1 MSEYSRALGD
11 TVRAARKKMGLSQ
24 NKVAALIDADERTIM
39 NIETYNANTTMDVL
53 YPLIRLLRIDPR
65 DIFNPETVKESLE
78 HYQLRTLVDGC
89 SNEEA
94 ATLLSVCQI
103 VLSAMRGDNG
113 IQIKSKEPAS
123 HD

>member
-53 YPLIRLLRIDPR
+53 YPLIRILRIDPR
-65 DIFNPETVKESLE
+65 VSVKPPRDLHLHSQYVTILP
-78 HYQLRTLVDGC
+78 YSSR
-89 SNEEA
+89 
-94 ATLLSVCQI
+94 
-103 VLSAMRGDNG
+103 
-113 IQIKSKEPAS
+113 
-123 HD
+123 

>member
-53 YPLIRLLRIDPR
+53 YPLIRILRI
-65 DIFNPETVKESLE
+65 
-78 HYQLRTLVDGC
+78 Y
-89 SNEEA
+89 
-94 ATLLSVCQI
+94 
-103 VLSAMRGDNG
+103 
-113 IQIKSKEPAS
+113 
-123 HD
+123 

>member
-89 SNEEA
+89 SKEEA

-113 IQIKSKEPAS
+113 FQIKSKEPAS

>member
-53 YPLIRLLRIDPR
+53 YPLIRILRIDPR
-65 DIFNPETVKESLE
+65 DIFNP
-78 HYQLRTLVDGC
+78 
-89 SNEEA
+89 
-94 ATLLSVCQI
+94 
-103 VLSAMRGDNG
+103 
-113 IQIKSKEPAS
+113 
-123 HD
+123 

>member
-1 MSEYSRALGD
+1 MSEYSQVLGD

-65 DIFNPETVKESLE
+65 QHRLWRRCERCPECRR
-78 HYQLRTLVDGC
+78 RT
-89 SNEEA
+89 S
-94 ATLLSVCQI
+94 
-103 VLSAMRGDNG
+103 G
-113 IQIKSKEPAS
+113 I
-123 HD
+123 

>member
-53 YPLIRLLRIDPR
+53 YPLIRTLRIDPR
-65 DIFNPETVKESLE
+65 DILIRKWRRNLWNITNCT
-78 HYQLRTLVDGC
+78 R
-89 SNEEA
+89 
-94 ATLLSVCQI
+94 
-103 VLSAMRGDNG
+103 
-113 IQIKSKEPAS
+113 
-123 HD
+123 

>member
-53 YPLIRLLRIDPR
+53 YPLIRTLRIDPR
-65 DIFNPETVKESLE
+65 DIFNPEMAKESLE
-78 HYQLRTLVDGC
+78 HYQLHTLIDGC
-89 SNEEA
+89 SKEEA
-94 ATLLSVCQI
+94 ATLFSVCLT
-103 VLSAMRGDNG
+103 VLSAMRDNNG
-113 IQIKSKEPAS
+113 IPIK
-123 HD
+123 

>member
-53 YPLIRLLRIDPR
+53 YPLIRTLRIDPR
-65 DIFNPETVKESLE
+65 DIFNP
-78 HYQLRTLVDGC
+78 
-89 SNEEA
+89 
-94 ATLLSVCQI
+94 
-103 VLSAMRGDNG
+103 
-113 IQIKSKEPAS
+113 
-123 HD
+123 